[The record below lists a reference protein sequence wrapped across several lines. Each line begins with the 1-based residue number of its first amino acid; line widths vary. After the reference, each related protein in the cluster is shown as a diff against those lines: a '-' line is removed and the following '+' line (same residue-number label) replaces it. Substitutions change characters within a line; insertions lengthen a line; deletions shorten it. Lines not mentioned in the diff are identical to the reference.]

1 MIKLSID
8 LGSTMTK
15 IYRADASNG
24 IVLAEPSCV
33 AVTGEEHEVR
43 AIGKDAKKLVG
54 KTTEWTDIV
63 YPIYEG
69 KIVDKKLA
77 VVMLKE
83 FLSRVGLG
91 FAIKRA
97 ETVFSIPCGIDEHQ
111 LADYMELAEECG
123 LKKAHFIEV
132 PYLAALGA
140 DVSFAEERPVFCIDI
155 GGGVANIAAVS
166 SGGMIAGLS
175 MNLGGNNMDVNIIDK
190 IAKTRGL
197 NIGLLTAERIKNEI
211 GSLSQ
216 NARGTTVAEG
226 SSVSS
231 YLPASVSVQAL
242 EIADCIRVYIDKILE
257 YSLLVLN
264 RLPAEVAADIHQ
276 SGIYLSGG
284 VMKMPYLAEYIS
296 KKLEMAAHACKDPQF
311 TVANGGGIALRD
323 KKLLAKL
330 ERKLQD

>member
-8 LGSTMTK
+8 LGSNMTK

-77 VVMLKE
+77 AVMLKE

-91 FAIKRA
+91 IAIKRA
-97 ETVFSIPCGIDEHQ
+97 ETVFSVPCGIDEQQ
-111 LADYMELAEECG
+111 LADYVELAEDCG

-140 DVSFAEERPVFCIDI
+140 DGSFAEERPERFFGSVR
-155 GGGVANIAAVS
+155 
-166 SGGMIAGLS
+166 
-175 MNLGGNNMDVNIIDK
+175 K
-190 IAKTRGL
+190 ICQKRQKPR
-197 NIGLLTAERIKNEI
+197 TA
-211 GSLSQ
+211 S
-216 NARGTTVAEG
+216 
-226 SSVSS
+226 
-231 YLPASVSVQAL
+231 
-242 EIADCIRVYIDKILE
+242 
-257 YSLLVLN
+257 
-264 RLPAEVAADIHQ
+264 
-276 SGIYLSGG
+276 
-284 VMKMPYLAEYIS
+284 
-296 KKLEMAAHACKDPQF
+296 
-311 TVANGGGIALRD
+311 
-323 KKLLAKL
+323 
-330 ERKLQD
+330 